1 MYPIIKNC
9 VAFRTSLM
17 YLNGKKVVTLPGA
30 PTSKGEKKGKQFTL
44 REYRRELQ
52 KPYSQ
57 IAFYRCIVPEFKE
70 TIDDNWETASSVEF
84 KNPTKSISSILDTLD
99 GSFNDF
105 SLNYLNLTNS
115 NNQEFT
121 LNNETPIFKS
131 CTAVITKKIELK

>member
-1 MYPIIKNC
+1 M
-9 VAFRTSLM
+9 
-17 YLNGKKVVTLPGA
+17 VTLPGT
-30 PTSKGEKKGKQFTL
+30 PTGKGEKKGKQFTL

-57 IAFYRCIVPEFKE
+57 IAYRCIVPEFKE

-84 KNPTKSISSILDTLD
+84 KNPIKSISSILDALD

-121 LNNETPIFKS
+121 LNNEAPIFKS
-131 CTAVITKKIELK
+131 RTAVITKKIELK